1 MKKTLPILVGVLLL
15 AFSSTLGAQEKIRIG
30 IGSVSLQSVLP
41 FIGKQR
47 GLFAKYNL
55 VPEIVYIPGGSTN
68 VQALI
73 SGNLD
78 LSQLSG
84 APGAAANLEG
94 ADIIYILGLL
104 DKLNYQL
111 ITRPEIKN
119 VEQLKG
125 KKFGISRFSSSADFG
140 LRALLK
146 KVGIDPAKDVTI
158 LQIGDEHARLAA
170 VKNGNIDGTVM
181 NAPFGAEAEKLKLNV
196 VADSVKM
203 GIPFFNTGLLGSKKF
218 FDQNEAKALNF
229 LRGYLEAIRIFKI
242 EREYAVKAT
251 AQFTRVNNIK
261 AIEEGYDYFKEQL
274 PNVPYPSAEAMQAV
288 VAQLAETNVK
298 ARKIDGKAYVNHRY
312 LKQLEDEGF
321 VKRLWET
328 N

>member
-1 MKKTLPILVGVLLL
+1 MKKSFWILVGFLLF
-15 AFSSTLGAQEKIRIG
+15 AENGAAQERIRIG

-78 LSQLSG
+78 ISQLSG

-119 VEQLKG
+119 VEQLRG

-146 KVGIDPAKDVTI
+146 KLGIDPVKDVTI

-218 FDQNEAKALNF
+218 FDQNEAKVLNF
-229 LRGYLEAIRIFKI
+229 LRAYLEAIKVFKT

-251 AQFTRVNNIK
+251 AQFTRIDNTK
-261 AIEEGYDYFKEQL
+261 AIEEGYEYFNGQL
-274 PNVPYPSAEAMQAV
+274 RNVPYPSAEAMHAV
-288 VAQLAETNVK
+288 VAQLAENNPR
-298 ARKIDGKAYVNHRY
+298 ARKVDGKSYVNDRY
-312 LKQLEDEGF
+312 LRQLEDEGF
-321 VKRLWET
+321 VKKLWESK
-328 N
+328 

>member
-1 MKKTLPILVGVLLL
+1 MKKKLSILAGVLLFT
-15 AFSSTLGAQEKIRIG
+15 FSSTVGAQEKIRIG

-47 GLFAKYNL
+47 GIFARYNL

-119 VEQLKG
+119 IEQLKG
-125 KKFGISRFSSSADFG
+125 KRFGISRFSSAADFG

-146 KVGIDPAKDVTI
+146 KVGVDPVKDVTI

-218 FDQNEAKALNF
+218 FDQNEVKVLNF
-229 LRGYLEAIRIFKI
+229 LRAYLEAIKVFKT
-242 EREYAVKAT
+242 EREYAVKST

-261 AIEEGYDYFKEQL
+261 AIEEGYDYFREQL
-274 PNVPYPSAEAMQAV
+274 RNVPYPSAEAMQAV
-288 VAQLAETNVK
+288 VTQLAETNVK
-298 ARKIDGKAYVNHRY
+298 ARKIDGKAYVNDRY
-312 LKQLEDEGF
+312 LRQLEDEGF
-321 VKRLWET
+321 VKKLWESK
-328 N
+328 

>member
-1 MKKTLPILVGVLLL
+1 MKKTVSILASVLLF
-15 AFSSTLGAQEKIRIG
+15 AFSSTSGAQEKIRIG

-47 GLFAKYNL
+47 GIFARYNL

-119 VEQLKG
+119 IEQLKG
-125 KKFGISRFSSSADFG
+125 KRFGISRFSSSADFG

-146 KVGIDPAKDVTI
+146 KVGVDPVKDVTI

-170 VKNGNIDGTVM
+170 VKTGNIDGTVM

-218 FDQNEAKALNF
+218 FDQNEVKVLNF
-229 LRGYLEAIRIFKI
+229 LRAYLEAIKVFKT
-242 EREYAVKAT
+242 EREYAVKSA
-251 AQFTRVNNIK
+251 AQFTRINNIK

-274 PNVPYPSAEAMQAV
+274 RNVPYPSAEAMQAV
-288 VAQLAETNVK
+288 VAQLGETNAK
-298 ARKIDGKAYVNHRY
+298 ARKVDGKAYVNDRY

-321 VKRLWET
+321 VKKLWESK
-328 N
+328 